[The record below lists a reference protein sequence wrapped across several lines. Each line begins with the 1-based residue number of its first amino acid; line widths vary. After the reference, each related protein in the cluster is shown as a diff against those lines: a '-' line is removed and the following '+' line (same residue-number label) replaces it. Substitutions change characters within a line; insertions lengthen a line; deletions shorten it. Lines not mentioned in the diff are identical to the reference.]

1 MNSGRECDLHC
12 RSGSAGDSQSLH
24 NMQASRLE
32 RAESKYTTENYEHK
46 PLGYLPV
53 LWFECL
59 RLEGNDPSRHKLLGF
74 VTYLQHFW
82 GVDNVWQLPSHAA
95 FMAKRRLH
103 SVSTSAIQSMFR
115 TNTARTAI
123 QADNNGR
130 DIGTPG

>member
-74 VTYLQHFW
+74 VTYLQHVLRCGTHPPATILC
-82 GVDNVWQLPSHAA
+82 GVHRCTENSVNGEFDCTIDDERCRRQNGYSGPS
-95 FMAKRRLH
+95 
-103 SVSTSAIQSMFR
+103 
-115 TNTARTAI
+115 
-123 QADNNGR
+123 
-130 DIGTPG
+130 